1 MSKYLDQIAARM
13 KLATSGP
20 WECLIP
26 AMTGEWPTGR
36 IRPIKIEGKLY
47 GHPMLKIADAEFIAH
62 SRTDCEILLS
72 RLRTAIEALEKLRD
86 GPGNNMVSWRQ
97 TWAHEFSSKALQEL
111 SAPPSESELG

>member
-1 MSKYLDQIAARM
+1 MSKYLDQIEARLKAA
-13 KLATSGP
+13 TPGP
-20 WECLIP
+20 WLDHMKFSPWPRFVSTKKLEEISVLYTNP
-26 AMTGEWPTGR
+26 NGETGN
-36 IRPIKIEGKLY
+36 
-47 GHPMLKIADAEFIAH
+47 AAFIAH

>member
-1 MSKYLDQIAARM
+1 MSKYLDQIEARLKAA
-13 KLATSGP
+13 TPGP
-20 WECLIP
+20 WQVHGMDNTGVYNEEEDEHIVWQHIP
-26 AMTGEWPTGR
+26 YEETGTEPCN
-36 IRPIKIEGKLY
+36 
-47 GHPMLKIADAEFIAH
+47 AQFIAH
-62 SRTDCEILLS
+62 SRTDCEVLLR